1 MTGSFDLMLVAV
13 SMLVGIGAAYAAL
26 DSTGRAATSTVKTR
40 SWWLFCGGL
49 SLGLGVW
56 AVQYLGMMAFSLP
69 VPVLF
74 DVPTVIVSLA
84 VSVLAGW
91 LGLMLFNSGSF
102 PWTRWLFGG
111 AFMGAAIA
119 AVHTI
124 SMLAIRTQVRM
135 EWDFGILAAASG
147 ATVLF
152 ALAAIRQG
160 QRLQDEPHFFT
171 GRKAATAAAMG
182 AGIVAVQFTGMF
194 TLSFWPDAAPDGQVV
209 NGVTNSSLGF
219 VILVLVSPLVIGLP
233 IAGAL
238 FDRRLAAEVSARR
251 DTEERYRELFAR
263 TPTAVYQI
271 TFDGRLLDFNEAFF
285 RLLGYGSREALLV
298 DWKTTRHLTDEQRRP
313 LLDELKRT
321 GKLIDVETCLVRCDG
336 SQIWVTENATL
347 VKGRQGVP
355 DSEDYFEGTL
365 MDISERKRAEAAW
378 ARAVSA
384 AEAAS
389 QTKSEFLANM
399 SHEIRTPMNGILGM
413 TELTLGTEL
422 TREQRE
428 YLEMVENSAESL
440 LVLINDIL
448 DFSKIEAGKLSID
461 PIEFDLAQALDAIM
475 RSQASNAHQKQLE
488 FAYDLHA
495 TVPTKLIGDAGRLRQ
510 ILVNLL
516 SNAIKFTDKGE
527 VVLRVTSV
535 PAGKRK
541 TVVHFSVTDTGI
553 GIPPEV
559 QSSVFEAFTQADSS
573 TTRQFGG
580 TGLGLSIASQL
591 TGLMNGRIW
600 VESQPGAGS
609 TFHVLVPFD
618 VMKKS
623 AQAASLVDDSV
634 LVGRRVL
641 IVDDNATNRGILTEM
656 VNCWGMRPTSVDAA
670 EAALHAFAGS
680 LSEGEPFELILLDA
694 QMPDA
699 DGLTLASHIQHLAR
713 EQAGVHTATVLM
725 QSTVGPGLDSAKCAE
740 AGISASL
747 TKPIRQASL
756 RETIL
761 AAIAGRPVAVPE
773 RRASQIES
781 RANRRP
787 QRSLRLLLAEDNP
800 VNRRFVTIMLQKEGH
815 AVEAVENG
823 RLAVDAARAGEFDA
837 VLMDVQMP
845 EMDGIEASALI
856 RSHERQSGRHAPII
870 ALTAHASDRDRQT
883 CLNSGMDGY
892 LTKPVRS
899 DVLLNLVAE
908 LTERATLPNGDVGTT
923 GKLLLCVDGDRELL
937 IELTG
942 LLRES
947 APVMLVDIRE
957 AVIAGDARK
966 VERAAH
972 RLRGSISLFRAT
984 DAISTATALEQMGR
998 DGDVTGGLSHCDR
1011 LEDQVHELC
1020 DRLGRVAQKVAV

>member
-1 MTGSFDLMLVAV
+1 MTGSFDLVLIGV
-13 SMLVGIGAAYAAL
+13 SMLVGIGSSFAAL
-26 DSTGRAATSTVKTR
+26 DSTGRAATSTIKTR

-56 AVQYLGMMAFSLP
+56 AVQYIGMMAVKLP
-69 VPVLF
+69 VPVLY
-74 DVPTVIVSLA
+74 DVPTVVVSLV

-91 LGLMLFNSGSF
+91 LGLLLLNSGSF

-119 AVHTI
+119 SVHTI

-135 EWDFGILAAASG
+135 EWNFGVLAAASA

-160 QRLQDEPHFFT
+160 QRLQHEPHVVT
-171 GRKAATAAAMG
+171 GRKLATAVAMG
-182 AGIVAVQFTGMF
+182 AGIAAVQFTGMF
-194 TLSFWPDAAPDGQVV
+194 TLSFWPEASSPGQDV
-209 NGVTNSSLGF
+209 NGITISSLGF
-219 VILVLVSPLVIGLP
+219 VILVLVSVLVIGLP

-238 FDRRLAAEVSARR
+238 FDRRLNAEVSARR
-251 DTEERYRELFAR
+251 DTEHRYRELFAR

-271 TFDGRLLDFNEAFF
+271 TFDGRLLDFNEAFS
-285 RLLGYGSREALLV
+285 RLLGYPSREALLV
-298 DWKTTRHLTDEQRRP
+298 DWKTTRHLTEEQRRP

-347 VKGRQGVP
+347 VKGEPGV
-355 DSEDYFEGTL
+355 EEYFEGTL
-365 MDISERKRAEAAW
+365 IDISERKRAEAAW
-378 ARAVSA
+378 AKAVAA

-428 YLEMVENSAESL
+428 YLEMVEISAESL

-448 DFSKIEAGKLSID
+448 DFSKIEAGKLSLD
-461 PIEFDLAQALDAIM
+461 PIEFDLSQTLDGIM
-475 RSQASNAHQKQLE
+475 RTQASNAHQKQLE
-488 FAYDLHA
+488 LAYDLQA

-516 SNAIKFTDKGE
+516 SNAIKFTAKGE
-527 VVLRVTSV
+527 VVLRVTAVS
-535 PAGKRK
+535 AGKRK

-553 GIPPEV
+553 GMAPEV
-559 QSSVFEAFTQADSS
+559 QSSVFDAFTQADSS

-591 TGLMNGRIW
+591 TALMNGRIW

-609 TFHVLVPFD
+609 TFHVLLPFD
-618 VMKKS
+618 VVAKAK
-623 AQAASLVDDSV
+623 QAASLVDDSV
-634 LVGRRVL
+634 LAGRKVL
-641 IVDDNATNRGILTEM
+641 IVDDNATSRWILTEM
-656 VNCWGMRPTSVDAA
+656 VNRWGMRPTSADSV
-670 EAALHAFAGS
+670 ESALNACAQS
-680 LSEGEPFELILLDA
+680 VTDREPFELVLIDS
-694 QMPDA
+694 QMPES
-699 DGLTLASHIQHLAR
+699 DGLTLASHLHQITGEHQDV
-713 EQAGVHTATVLM
+713 QTTMVLM
-725 QSTVGPGLDSAKCAE
+725 LSSVGQGLTPAMYAE
-740 AGISASL
+740 AGISATL
-747 TKPIRQASL
+747 TKPIRQATL
-756 RETIL
+756 RETLL
-761 AAIAGRPVAVPE
+761 AAIAGRPVALPE
-773 RRASQIES
+773 PRAIPSDA
-781 RANRRP
+781 RTGRRP
-787 QRSLRLLLAEDNP
+787 GRGLRLLLAEDNP

-823 RLAVDAARAGEFDA
+823 RLAVDAARANQFDA

-845 EMDGIEASALI
+845 EMDGIQASALI
-856 RSHERQSGRHAPII
+856 RSHERQSGRRAPII

-883 CLNSGMDGY
+883 CLSGGMDGY

-899 DVLLNLVAE
+899 EVLLGMLAD
-908 LTERATLPNGDVGTT
+908 LTERTTPGAEVGNT

-937 IELTG
+937 VELTG

-947 APVMLVDIRE
+947 APVMLADIRD
-957 AVIAGDARK
+957 AVIAGDSKK

-984 DAISTATALEQMGR
+984 EAIGTATTLEQMGR
-998 DGDVTGGLSHCDR
+998 SGDVAGGLSHCDR
-1011 LEDQVHELC
+1011 LEVQMHELC

>member
-1 MTGSFDLMLVAV
+1 MTGSYDLVLIGV
-13 SMLVGIGAAYAAL
+13 SMLVGIGASFAAL
-26 DSTGRAATSTVKTR
+26 DSTGRAASSTVKTR

-56 AVQYLGMMAFSLP
+56 AVQYIGMMAINLP
-69 VPVLF
+69 VPVLY
-74 DVPTVIVSLA
+74 DVPTVVVSLV

-91 LGLMLFNSGSF
+91 LGLLLFSSGSF

-119 AVHTI
+119 AVHAI
-124 SMLAIRTQVRM
+124 SMMAIRTQVRM
-135 EWDFGILAAASG
+135 EWNFGILAAASL

-152 ALAAIRQG
+152 ALAAIRHGLRFQ
-160 QRLQDEPHFFT
+160 QEPPSFT
-171 GRKAATAAAMG
+171 SRKLATAVAMG
-182 AGIVAVQFTGMF
+182 AGIAAVQFTGTF
-194 TLSFWPDAAPDGQVV
+194 TLSFWPEVAPAGQAVDGI
-209 NGVTNSSLGF
+209 TITSLGF
-219 VILVLVSPLVIGLP
+219 VILVLVSLLVIGLP
-233 IAGAL
+233 VAGAL
-238 FDRRLAAEVSARR
+238 FDRRLIAEVTARR

-285 RLLGYGSREALLV
+285 RLLGYGSREALLA
-298 DWKTTRHLTDEQRRP
+298 DWKTTRHLTDEQRLP
-313 LLDELKRT
+313 LLSELKRT

-347 VKGRQGVP
+347 VRREGV
-355 DSEDYFEGTL
+355 EEYFEGTL
-365 MDISERKRAEAAW
+365 IDISERKRAEAAW

-448 DFSKIEAGKLSID
+448 DFSKIEAGKLTID
-461 PIEFDLAQALDAIM
+461 PIEFDLAQSLDAIM
-475 RSQASNAHQKQLE
+475 RTQASNAHQKQLE
-488 FAYDLHA
+488 LAYDLQA

-600 VESQPGAGS
+600 VESQPGTGS
-609 TFHVLVPFD
+609 TFHVLLPFD
-618 VMKKS
+618 VMPKS
-623 AQAASLVDDSV
+623 AQATSLVDDSV

-641 IVDDNATNRGILTEM
+641 IVDDNATTRWILTEM
-656 VNCWGMRPTSVDAA
+656 VNRWGMRPTAVDNA
-670 EAALHAFAGS
+670 ESALHEFERS
-680 LSEGEPFELILLDA
+680 LSEREPFELVLLDS
-694 QMPDA
+694 QMPDTNE
-699 DGLTLASHIQHLAR
+699 LTLASDIQHLTR
-713 EQAGVHTATVLM
+713 EQEGVHTAMVLM
-725 QSTVGPGLDSAKCAE
+725 LSSVGQSLDSALCAE

-747 TKPIRQASL
+747 AKPIRQASL

-761 AAIAGRPVAVPE
+761 AVIAGRPVAVPE
-773 RRASQIES
+773 RRPSQAES
-781 RANRRP
+781 ISSRRP
-787 QRSLRLLLAEDNP
+787 NRSLRLLLAEDNP

-823 RLAVDAARAGEFDA
+823 RLAVDAARAGDFDA

-845 EMDGIEASALI
+845 EMDGIEASTLI
-856 RSHERQSGRHAPII
+856 RSHEQKSGRRAPII

-899 DVLLNLVAE
+899 DVLLSLVAD
-908 LTERATLPNGDVGTT
+908 LTERATLPNGDAGTT

-947 APVMLVDIRE
+947 APVMLADIRE
-957 AVIAGDARK
+957 AVLAGDARK

-998 DGDVTGGLSHCDR
+998 GGDVAGALGHCDR
-1011 LEDQVHELC
+1011 LEDQVHQLC